1 MADSEAKLTEVLV
14 LNFHDDMNDKD
25 HRLRIPNPRGSLT
38 GSEVKEA
45 MDLVAETKFIWP
57 NVKPK
62 NAKVVKTV
70 TSNFDITA
78 S

>member
-25 HRLRIPNPRGSLT
+25 HRLRIPNPRESLT
-38 GSEVKEA
+38 GSEVKEV
-45 MDLVAETKFIWP
+45 MDLVSETKFIWP

-78 S
+78 E